1 MKPECRFL
9 VALLVLLL
17 FNSPVFADDIGM
29 VLGGTA
35 KLVTT
40 AFQAPFS
47 MLSGSGSNFPFGLV
61 GGLMQGT
68 YSTIMG
74 TLSGATDVARG
85 AAPYAKYMVFFI

>member
-1 MKPECRFL
+1 MKAKWIFL
-9 VALLVLLL
+9 VVLLTLLV
-17 FNSPVFADDIGM
+17 FDSPAFADDIGM
-29 VLGGTA
+29 ILGGTA

-47 MLSGSGSNFPFGLV
+47 MLSASGSNFPFGLV
-61 GGLMQGT
+61 GGVVQGT